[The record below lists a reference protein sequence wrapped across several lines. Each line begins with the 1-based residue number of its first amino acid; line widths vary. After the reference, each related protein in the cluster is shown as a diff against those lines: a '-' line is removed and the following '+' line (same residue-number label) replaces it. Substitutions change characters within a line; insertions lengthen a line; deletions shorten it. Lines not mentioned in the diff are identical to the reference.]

1 MKSFSQFIT
10 EKQNSN
16 NIEHKHTL
24 ICPSNSLDDTNN
36 LGKCWKVFLAGPI
49 QGAPNW
55 QHSVETLFMNEQQNN
70 KIVFLSPRRLNYDN
84 FNYEEQVQW
93 EKKYMGLADVI
104 LFWIP
109 EASEDIKGRS
119 YAQTT
124 RTEFG
129 EYLARGKK
137 IIFGTYKEF
146 PGLRYF
152 ESKFKQYY
160 GDNYQIHSSLEDCL
174 KEMNDYISSSKPTTY
189 FISDTHFGDSRALE
203 LSKRPYNSVTRMD
216 DDMIMKWNMTVKP
229 NDTVYHLGDLGDN
242 LDFICN
248 LNGTKYFLEG
258 NYERYVKYSY
268 NVNDFDKVFKEPSI
282 IDVNDKKYVISHEPT
297 SGATLKNQNPDV
309 EGVIFGHIHGRQK
322 IKTFGVDAGVDAN
335 NFKPISID
343 EIDFYLNAIK
353 KGYYDKEVWS

>member
-1 MKSFSQFIT
+1 MIKLGEYI
-10 EKQNSN
+10 KKNAN
-16 NIEHKHTL
+16 GIEHTL
-24 ICPSNSLDDTNN
+24 ACPSNSLDNVND

-55 QHSVETLFMNEQQNN
+55 QHSVENLFVNEQYSN
-70 KIVFLSPRRLNYDN
+70 IVFLSPRRLSYDN
-84 FNYEEQVQW
+84 FNYEEQVLW
-93 EKKYMGLADVI
+93 EKKYMALADVI

-109 EASEDIKGRS
+109 EEIENVEGRS

-137 IIFGTYKEF
+137 IIFGAYKEF
-146 PGLRYF
+146 PCLRYF
-152 ESKFKQYY
+152 ESKLKKYY
-160 GDNYQIHSSLEDCL
+160 GDSSKSNSSLESCL
-174 KEMNDYISSSKPTTY
+174 KELNDYICSSIPTTY

-203 LSKRPYNSVTRMD
+203 LSKRPYNSVETMD
-216 DDMIMKWNMTVKP
+216 YDMIMKWNTTVKP
-229 NDTVYHLGDLGDN
+229 IDNVYHLGDLGDK
-242 LDFICN
+242 LDFICY

-258 NYERYVKYSY
+258 NYERYGKYTY
-268 NVNDFDKVFKEPSI
+268 NVNDFDKVFKEPTI
-282 IDVNDKKYVISHEPT
+282 ITVNDKKYVISHEPI

-335 NFKPISID
+335 NFKPISIED
-343 EIDFYLNAIK
+343 IDFYLNAIK
-353 KGYYDKEVWS
+353 KGYYDEEVWS

>member
-1 MKSFSQFIT
+1 MKSFSQIIPKRQTIT
-10 EKQNSN
+10 
-16 NIEHKHTL
+16 
-24 ICPSNSLDDTNN
+24 CPFNSLDDTGD

-55 QHSVETLFMNEQQNN
+55 QHSVENLFVNEQNS
-70 KIVFLSPRRLNYDN
+70 KIVFLSPRRLNYEN
-84 FNYEEQVQW
+84 FNYEDYEKQVQW
-93 EKKYMGLADVI
+93 ETKYMALADVI

-109 EASEDIKGRS
+109 EAIEDVKFRS

-137 IIFGTYKEF
+137 IIFGAYKEF

-152 ESKFKQYY
+152 ESKLKQYY
-160 GDNYQIHSSLEDCL
+160 GDNYTIHSSLEDCL
-174 KEMNDYISSSKPTTY
+174 KELNDYICSSTPTTY

-203 LSKRPYNSVTRMD
+203 LSKRPYNSVENMD
-216 DDMIMKWNMTVKP
+216 YDMMLKWNTTVKP
-229 NDTVYHLGDLGDN
+229 IDTVYHLGDLGDK
-242 LDFICN
+242 LDFISS

-258 NYERYVKYSY
+258 NYERCGKYAY
-268 NVNDFDKVFKEPSI
+268 NADDFDKVFKEPTI
-282 IDVNDKKYVISHEPT
+282 INVNDKKYVISHEPI
-297 SGATLKNQNPDV
+297 SGATIKEQNPDV

-335 NFKPISID
+335 NFKPISIE
-343 EIDFYLNAIK
+343 EIDFYLNAIN

>member
-1 MKSFSQFIT
+1 MKSFSQFIA
-10 EKQNSN
+10 EKKNA
-16 NIEHKHTL
+16 NIVEHTL
-24 ICPSNSLDDTNN
+24 MCPSNSLNGVND

-55 QHSVETLFMNEQQNN
+55 QHSIENLFANEQYSN
-70 KIVFLSPRRLNYDN
+70 IVFLSPRRLSYDN

-109 EASEDIKGRS
+109 EASEDVKGRS

-137 IIFGTYKEF
+137 IIFGAYKEF

-152 ESKFKQYY
+152 ESKLKQYY
-160 GDNYQIHSSLEDCL
+160 GNKYKIHNSLEGCL
-174 KEMNDYISSSKPTTY
+174 KELNDYVCSSVPTTY
-189 FISDTHFGDSRALE
+189 FISDTHFGDSRTLE
-203 LSKRPYNSVTRMD
+203 LSKRPYNSVETMD
-216 DDMIMKWNMTVKP
+216 YDMILKWNTTVKP
-229 NDTVYHLGDLGDN
+229 IDIVYHLGDLGDK
-242 LDFICN
+242 LDFICD
-248 LNGTKYFLEG
+248 LNGTKYLLEG
-258 NYERYVKYSY
+258 NYERYGKYTY
-268 NVNDFDKVFKEPSI
+268 NVNDFDKVFKEPTI
-282 IDVNDKKYVISHEPT
+282 ITVNSKKYVISHEPI

-335 NFKPISID
+335 NFKPISIED
-343 EIDFYLNAIK
+343 IDFYLNAIK
-353 KGYYDKEVWS
+353 KGYYDEEVWS

>member
-10 EKQNSN
+10 EKQNTN
-16 NIEHKHTL
+16 NAEHKHTL

-55 QHSVETLFMNEQQNN
+55 QHSVETLFMNEQQND
-70 KIVFLSPRRLNYDN
+70 KIVFLSPRRLSYDD
-84 FNYEEQVQW
+84 FNYEEQVLW
-93 EKKYMGLADVI
+93 EKKFMSLSDVI

-137 IIFGTYKEF
+137 IIFGAYKDF

-152 ESKFKQYY
+152 ESKLKQYY
-160 GDNYQIHSSLEDCL
+160 GDNYQIHSSLEYCL
-174 KEMNDYISSSKPTTY
+174 KELNDYISSSKPTTY

-203 LSKRPYNSVTRMD
+203 LSKRPYNSVETMD
-216 DDMIMKWNMTVKP
+216 YDMMLKWNTTVKP
-229 NDTVYHLGDLGDN
+229 IDTVYHLGDIGDN

-258 NYERYVKYSY
+258 NYERYGKYKY
-268 NVNDFDKVFKEPSI
+268 DANDFDKVFKEPTI
-282 IDVNDKKYVISHEPT
+282 ITVNDKKYVISHEPI
-297 SGATLKNQNPDV
+297 SGDNLRNQNPDV

-335 NFKPISID
+335 NFKPISIE

-353 KGYYDKEVWS
+353 KGYYDEEVWS

>member
-1 MKSFSQFIT
+1 MKSFSQFIA
-10 EKQNSN
+10 EKKNANSV
-16 NIEHKHTL
+16 EHTL
-24 ICPSNSLDDTNN
+24 LCPSNSLDNVND

-55 QHSVETLFMNEQQNN
+55 QHSVENLFTNEQNSN
-70 KIVFLSPRRLNYDN
+70 VVFLSPRRLSYDN
-84 FNYEEQVQW
+84 FNYEEQVLW
-93 EKKYMGLADVI
+93 EKKYMALADVI

-109 EASEDIKGRS
+109 EEIENVEGRS

-137 IIFGTYKEF
+137 IIFGAYKEF

-152 ESKFKQYY
+152 GSKLKQYY
-160 GDNYQIHSSLEDCL
+160 GNKCKIHSSLEGCL
-174 KEMNDYISSSKPTTY
+174 KELNDYISSSTPTTY

-203 LSKRPYNSVTRMD
+203 LSKRPYNSVETMD
-216 DDMIMKWNMTVKP
+216 YDMMLKWNTTVKP
-229 NDTVYHLGDLGDN
+229 IDTVYHLGDLGDK
-242 LDFICN
+242 LDFISN

-258 NYERYVKYSY
+258 NYERCGKYTY
-268 NVNDFDKVFKEPSI
+268 NVNDFDKVFKEPTI
-282 IDVNDKKYVISHEPT
+282 ITVNDKKYVISHEPI

-335 NFKPISID
+335 NFKPISIED
-343 EIDFYLNAIK
+343 IDFYLSAIK
-353 KGYYDKEVWS
+353 KGYYDEEVWS

>member
-55 QHSVETLFMNEQQNN
+55 QHSVETLFINEQQND
-70 KIVFLSPRRLNYDN
+70 KIVFLSPRRLSYNN

-93 EKKYMGLADVI
+93 EKKYMALADVI

-137 IIFGTYKEF
+137 IIFGAYKEF

-152 ESKFKQYY
+152 ESKLKQYY
-160 GDNYQIHSSLEDCL
+160 GDNYKIHSLLEDCL
-174 KEMNDYISSSKPTTY
+174 KELNDYISSNKPTTY

-216 DDMIMKWNMTVKP
+216 DDMIMKWNTTVKP
-229 NDTVYHLGDLGDN
+229 NDTIYHLGDLGNN

-258 NYERYVKYSY
+258 NYERDDKYSY
-268 NVNDFDKVFKEPSI
+268 NVNDFDKVFKEPAI
-282 IDVNDKKYVISHEPT
+282 INVNGKKYVISHEPI

-322 IKTFGVDAGVDAN
+322 IKTFGVDAGVDGN
-335 NFKPISID
+335 NFKPVSID